1 MNLFKVKNV
10 LLFSLIFTV
19 VVSSSYIFISAVH
32 ELQFTN
38 SEYFKDQ
45 ALSYRIKY
53 NKLKASRGNIYD
65 TNLNVVAS
73 SSRSFNI
80 GIFPKQVRNV
90 DEVATAI
97 GVILNIDNEKIT
109 KKITSS
115 NNFFYLKRNIE
126 FNAGEEIKSWNLDG
140 IILEPSYMRHIH
152 SDSLKKIIG
161 KVDPDENGIEGI
173 EYYFN
178 SNLEGKDG
186 EIRYEASP
194 NGKMIPQAEV
204 KTVQPVHGQDI
215 ILTIDSDLQ
224 YLSESLCKE
233 ALIKTE
239 ALNCSIVFSYANS
252 GEILISAEQQ
262 STSLDSYNIDLISLR
277 AIYEPGSSLK
287 IFTIGAAIESELIDE
302 STKFVVN
309 DYIEIIEGSCA
320 KNYQGYKA
328 CYRDFLNHDPYE
340 LSVMEIIERSSNVGT
355 ILATQDLEIDYLEN
369 YLSKFGFGKPTGVEL
384 TGELSGGFRN
394 YKTCATC
401 LSSLY
406 IGYSINVTQLQMVK
420 AYSIIANGGIDVNLS
435 MVKKEKTILNKV
447 QIISPETAYK
457 LKKLLI
463 NVVDG
468 ENGTGR
474 SLKLEN
480 YIIGGKTGTSRTH
493 IEGVGYSDFRYN
505 TSFTGFIET
514 SKGPVVGSVILWGAS
529 VNPRSEYVT
538 GGSTAAPIFKNI
550 VSNLVPGE

>member
-45 ALSYRIKY
+45 ALSYRIKS

-401 LSSLY
+401 LSSLS

>member
-1 MNLFKVKNV
+1 MNLFKMKSI

-19 VVSSSYIFISAVH
+19 VVSSSYIFISTVH

-45 ALSYRIKY
+45 ALSYRIKS

-80 GIFPKQVRNV
+80 GIFPKQVKNV

-97 GVILNIDNEKIT
+97 GVILNIDNEKILE
-109 KKITSS
+109 KITSS

-140 IILEPSYMRHIH
+140 IVLEPSYMRHIH
-152 SDSLKKIIG
+152 LDSLKKIIG
-161 KVDPDENGIEGI
+161 KVDPDENGIEGV

-204 KTVQPVHGQDI
+204 KMVQPVHGQDI

-224 YLSESLCKE
+224 YLSESLCKD

-262 STSLDSYNIDLISLR
+262 SASFESYNIDLISLR

-287 IFTIGAAIESELIDE
+287 IFSIGAAIESGLIDE
-302 STKFVVN
+302 TTKFVVN
-309 DYIEIIEGSCA
+309 DNIEIIDGSCA

-355 ILATQDLEIDYLEN
+355 ILATQDLEIDYLED

-384 TGELSGGFRN
+384 TGELAGGFSDYN
-394 YKTCATC
+394 TCATC
-401 LSSLY
+401 LSSLS
-406 IGYSINVTQLQMVK
+406 IGYSINVTQLQMIK

-435 MVKKEKTILNKV
+435 MVKKEKTILNKE
-447 QIISPETAYK
+447 QIISSETANR

-493 IEGVGYSDFRYN
+493 IEGVGYSDYRYN

>member
-401 LSSLY
+401 LSSLS

>member
-1 MNLFKVKNV
+1 MKSI

-19 VVSSSYIFISAVH
+19 VVSSSYVFISTVH

-45 ALSYRIKY
+45 ALSYRVKS

-80 GIFPKQVRNV
+80 GIFPKQVNNI

-97 GVILNIDNEKIT
+97 GVILNIDNEKILE
-109 KKITSS
+109 KITSS

-140 IILEPSYMRHIH
+140 IVLEPSYMRHIH
-152 SDSLKKIIG
+152 LDSLKKIIG
-161 KVDPDENGIEGI
+161 KVDPDENGIEGV

-186 EIRYEASP
+186 EMRYEASP

-224 YLSESLCKE
+224 YLSESLCKD

-262 STSLDSYNIDLISLR
+262 SASLDSYNIDLISLR

-287 IFTIGAAIESELIDE
+287 IFSIGAAIESGLIDE
-302 STKFVVN
+302 TTKFVVN
-309 DYIEIIEGSCA
+309 DNIEIIEGSCA
-320 KNYQGYKA
+320 KNYQGYKG
-328 CYRDFLNHDPYE
+328 CYRDFRNHDPYE

-355 ILATQDLEIDYLEN
+355 ILATQDLKIDYLEN

-384 TGELSGGFRN
+384 TGELSGGFRDYN
-394 YKTCATC
+394 TCATC
-401 LSSLY
+401 LSSLS
-406 IGYSINVTQLQMVK
+406 IGYSINVTQLQMIK

-435 MVKKEKTILNKV
+435 MVKKEKTILNKE
-447 QIISPETAYK
+447 QIISSATANR

-474 SLKLEN
+474 SLKFEN

>member
-1 MNLFKVKNV
+1 MNLFKMKSI

-19 VVSSSYIFISAVH
+19 VVSSSYIFISTVH

-45 ALSYRIKY
+45 ALSYRIKS

-80 GIFPKQVRNV
+80 GIFPKQVKNV

-97 GVILNIDNEKIT
+97 GVILNIDNEKILE
-109 KKITSS
+109 KITSS

-140 IILEPSYMRHIH
+140 IVLEPSYMRHIH
-152 SDSLKKIIG
+152 LASLKKIIG
-161 KVDPDENGIEGI
+161 KVDPDENGIEGV

-224 YLSESLCKE
+224 YLSESLCKD

-262 STSLDSYNIDLISLR
+262 SASLESYNIDLISLR

-287 IFTIGAAIESELIDE
+287 IFSIGAAIESGLIDE
-302 STKFVVN
+302 TTKFVVN
-309 DYIEIIEGSCA
+309 DNIEIIDGSCA

-355 ILATQDLEIDYLEN
+355 ILATQDLEIDYLED

-384 TGELSGGFRN
+384 TGELSGGFRDYN
-394 YKTCATC
+394 TCATC
-401 LSSLY
+401 LSSLS
-406 IGYSINVTQLQMVK
+406 IGYSINVTQLQMIK

-435 MVKKEKTILNKV
+435 MVKKEKTILNKE
-447 QIISPETAYK
+447 QIISSETANR